1 MKLFWGLGKVMTLGF
16 WLMVLVNMA
25 AALPSPFDV
34 LLSLAGSLALLTH
47 LLELMLFNSN
57 LRGRIHPWRDRLQIL
72 VFGIFHIQ
80 SISRPSAEV
89 AHA

>member
-25 AALPSPFDV
+25 TVLPSPFDV
-34 LLSLAGSLALLTH
+34 LLRLAGSLALLTH
-47 LLELMLFNSN
+47 LLELVLFNSN
-57 LRGRIHPWRDRLQIL
+57 LRGRVHPWRDRLQIL